1 MRVHFIA
8 MGGAVMHNL
17 AIALHKKGYA
27 VTGSDDE
34 IFDPARSRLQ
44 AHGLLPADQGWYP
57 DRITPDTDRVI
68 LGMHARKD
76 NPELIKARELG
87 IPVLSFPEYL
97 YEQTREKRRIVIAG
111 SHGKTTITAMVMHV
125 LKYCGISFDY
135 MAGSQ
140 LEGFYDMVHL
150 SDKSEIAVFEGDEYL
165 TSPLDPRPKFHLYKP
180 HIAIIN
186 GIAWDHI
193 NVFPNPEIYREQF
206 AVFAGMIEMGGE
218 LIWYR
223 NDPETAAIAETI
235 RTDVV
240 SKPYGIH
247 GYFINKKGFFAATE
261 NRVVPLKIF
270 GEHNMQNLSAAK
282 AVCLSAGVKEDQFY
296 EAIREFRGAA
306 RRLQLIEEGEDSA
319 FYLDFAHAPS
329 KVRATVEAVAE
340 RYPRHRIV
348 AILELHTYSSLN
360 SSFISEYF
368 NTLQEADK
376 AFVYINRHAATLKK
390 MEIPSVEV
398 IKKAF
403 GDDTIRVITERHE
416 LEQEILDAKSPSTIF
431 LMMSSGDFDGM
442 DFRNIA
448 GKAVS

>member
-44 AHGLLPADQGWYP
+44 AHGLLPAAQGWHP
-57 DRITPDTDRVI
+57 ERITSDTDSVI

-76 NPELIKARELG
+76 NPEILKARELG
-87 IPVLSFPEYL
+87 IPLLSFPEYL
-97 YEQTREKRRIVIAG
+97 YDQTREKKRIVIAG

-125 LKYCGISFDY
+125 LKYCGILFDY

-140 LEGFYDMVHL
+140 VEGFDDMVHL

-180 HIAIIN
+180 HIAVIN

-193 NVFPNPEIYREQF
+193 NVFPNREIYREQF
-206 AVFAGMIEMGGE
+206 AVFAGMIEKGGE
-218 LIWYR
+218 LIWYI
-223 NDPETAAIAETI
+223 NDPETSAIAETLN
-235 RTDVV
+235 TDVV

-261 NRVVPLKIF
+261 NRVIPLKIF

-282 AVCLSAGVKEDQFY
+282 AVCLSAGVSEEQFY
-296 EAIREFRGAA
+296 QAIKEFRGAA

-329 KVRATVEAVAE
+329 KVKATVEAVSE
-340 RYPRHRIV
+340 RYPRHRLV
-348 AILELHTYSSLN
+348 TILELHTFSSLN
-360 SSFISEYF
+360 SSFISEYC
-368 NTLQEADK
+368 NSLNGSDK
-376 AFVYINRHAATLKK
+376 AFVYINRHAAELKK
-390 MEIPSVEV
+390 MEIPSAED
-398 IKKAF
+398 IRKAF
-403 GDDTIRVITERHE
+403 GDDTIRVITDRHK
-416 LEQEILDAKSPSTIF
+416 LEEEILDSKSPSTVF

-442 DFRNIA
+442 DIRKIA
-448 GKAVS
+448 GKTVS

>member
-8 MGGAVMHNL
+8 VGGAVMHNL
-17 AIALHKKGYA
+17 AIALHKKGYK

-34 IFDPARSRLQ
+34 IFDPALSRLQ
-44 AHGLLPADQGWYP
+44 SHGLLPDDQGWYL

-76 NPELIKARELG
+76 NPELLRARELG
-87 IPVLSFPEYL
+87 VPVLSFPEYL
-97 YEQTREKRRIVIAG
+97 YEQTRDKRRIVIAG

-125 LKYCGISFDY
+125 LKYCGLEFDY

-140 LEGFYDMVHL
+140 VEGFDDMVHL
-150 SDKSEIAVFEGDEYL
+150 SDKSKIAVFEGDEYL
-165 TSPLDPRPKFHLYKP
+165 TSPLDPRPKFHLYRP
-180 HIAIIN
+180 HIAVIN

-193 NVFPNPEIYREQF
+193 NVFPDPEIYREQF
-206 AVFAGMIEMGGE
+206 AIFAGMIEKGGE
-218 LIWYR
+218 LIWYS
-223 NDPETAAIAETI
+223 NDPETAGIAGKANS
-235 RTDVV
+235 DVI

-247 GYFINKKGFFAATE
+247 GYFINRKGFFAATE

-282 AVCLSAGVKEDQFY
+282 AVCLSAGVNEDQFY
-296 EAIREFRGAA
+296 DAIKGFRGAA
-306 RRLQLIEEGEDSA
+306 RRLQLIEESEDSA
-319 FYLDFAHAPS
+319 LYLDFAHAPS
-329 KVRATVEAVAE
+329 KVKATVEAVAE

-360 SSFISEYF
+360 SRFISEYC
-368 NTLQEADK
+368 NTLQQADRSII
-376 AFVYINRHAATLKK
+376 YINRHAAALKK
-390 MEIPSVEV
+390 MEIPSMEV

-403 GDDTIRVITERHE
+403 GDDTIRVITDRNE
-416 LEQEILDAKSPSTIF
+416 LEKEIPGLKSPSTVF

-442 DFRNIA
+442 DIRTFA
-448 GKAVS
+448 GKVIS